1 LRNPKQE
8 NQKDSALSDLQN
20 PNEIAIETTDV
31 ASPSILQ
38 TPIIELTKEIQG
50 LLKEK
55 AEILLRQTANPLF
68 SKLPV
73 SMSKSHEFTI
83 YIDKLTWGSFLKI
96 INIISKMF
104 VSLTRGEA
112 TYKKDKKLNAIYAL
126 LKQQ

>member
-1 LRNPKQE
+1 MRNAQQE
-8 NQKDSALSDLQN
+8 NQKDSAFSLQN
-20 PNEIAIETTDV
+20 PNEITIETTDV
-31 ASPSILQ
+31 TSSSLPQ
-38 TPIIELTKEIQG
+38 PPVIELTKEIQG

-55 AEILLRQTANPLF
+55 SEILLRQTANPIF